1 MPDVE
6 DFTELEDYEEIK
18 EFLEQ
23 DPEKFEKPTN
33 LPDFEP
39 GISLFREDCCNRI

>member
-23 DPEKFEKPTN
+23 DPIKFEEPTD
-33 LPDFEP
+33 LPPFEP
-39 GISLFREDCCNRI
+39 GISLFREDCCYRF